1 MWPTLIAM
9 CGLPFS
15 GKSVLA
21 RSLSHELGI
30 RLLSY
35 DFEIYL
41 PHRHLVPP
49 GSPVAAEHDFIQDIA
64 RRQIGAFL
72 AAGESL
78 VYDDLLLARG
88 DRRKLAAVARQH
100 RADLVLVYLD
110 TPPSVI
116 DQRQTENARTRTRHS
131 VPEGEMRL
139 DASLLEPPDTAEQA
153 ISVRP
158 GDDLTDVLT
167 RIRARLRPEGH
178 ASLLPDRG
186 WFVTTASR
194 CHASHRAHGREHS
207 EGNMT
212 RVRHTSLA
220 VLITAM
226 VMAVVTAGTAFA
238 LPSHCP
244 PRHALNLHHVN
255 WEDVAI
261 PGALCRVKGVIRLQ
275 KGQAKVGHSGYG
287 PLEVSTS
294 GPSYGDLG
302 DGQQVAALQV
312 WCSNQ
317 GGTAAGQLVQGI
329 VVFSGARGTLH
340 PLGTLTPQYHP
351 RSATHIPYLAV
362 TSIGAER
369 IVTTEYWY
377 ASTDADCCPSGR
389 ASTTWHWT
397 GHTFTPTPTTIRR

>member
-49 GSPVAAEHDFIQDIA
+49 GSSVAAGYDFVQDIA
-64 RRQIGAFL
+64 RRQIGALL

-78 VYDDLLLARG
+78 VYDDLLLGRD

-139 DASLLEPPDTAEQA
+139 DASLLEPPDAAEQA

-167 RIRARLRPEGH
+167 RISARLRPEGH
-178 ASLLPDRG
+178 ASVLSGNRAAGVGRG
-186 WFVTTASR
+186 GGLASGG
-194 CHASHRAHGREHS
+194 A
-207 EGNMT
+207 
-212 RVRHTSLA
+212 A
-220 VLITAM
+220 VL
-226 VMAVVTAGTAFA
+226 
-238 LPSHCP
+238 
-244 PRHALNLHHVN
+244 
-255 WEDVAI
+255 
-261 PGALCRVKGVIRLQ
+261 
-275 KGQAKVGHSGYG
+275 
-287 PLEVSTS
+287 
-294 GPSYGDLG
+294 
-302 DGQQVAALQV
+302 
-312 WCSNQ
+312 
-317 GGTAAGQLVQGI
+317 
-329 VVFSGARGTLH
+329 
-340 PLGTLTPQYHP
+340 
-351 RSATHIPYLAV
+351 
-362 TSIGAER
+362 
-369 IVTTEYWY
+369 
-377 ASTDADCCPSGR
+377 
-389 ASTTWHWT
+389 
-397 GHTFTPTPTTIRR
+397 